1 MQADARAAEATRQE
15 IKAAEAARAAQQ
27 LASQASEEAVRSLW
41 AAQRVRDEAQAATNE
56 AVAAAAQADIAV
68 SAANA
73 ARMSAAG
80 IAEPANTAIA
90 MVSPFTGDDIDADF
104 VELVVAQAQV
114 IGAEQA
120 AAAKR
125 RAEEAIVAANAAAE
139 AARVANEQVKPAFE
153 QAAKAAESAAQAAQS
168 AAEAKQAA
176 AQAAV
181 DGKAARA
188 AAASAARADEQAR
201 ADAIA
206 ARNAANEA
214 ASDAAIAGKAAAAA
228 QSEADAANSAASR
241 AESDAAAAR
250 GAAAAAERDAAAAEA
265 SAESAQ
271 KHADSAAIAA
281 DKALGYA
288 VEAQKAFERAEAAD
302 REREQR
308 ERAEDIAGGGGLTP
322 EEERD
327 LLASMTPAEQ
337 ERYRAAK
344 EQADQGI
351 LDFIKANAGDLVLSL
366 LGLDNIKG
374 CFMDGNI
381 TACLWALA
389 DFIPWSKALSLT
401 ADLLKFAPKIA
412 RFVKG
417 LTNARQE
424 VDELTDLAKARKK
437 ANEPPCTGLAA
448 PRNGL
453 RAKAAAATTGES
465 CPIVATKTLPSRSA
479 AFRDAKRDLK
489 IPMSKVPD
497 KVERVPMT
505 DKFGNPV
512 LDANKQRVM
521 TREYH
526 FTRDDGSKVVI
537 QDHSAGHQFGEGG
550 VGDQGRHLNVRPGDN
565 TRTGKVEGTAQ
576 HYEW

>member
-1 MQADARAAEATRQE
+1 
-15 IKAAEAARAAQQ
+15 
-27 LASQASEEAVRSLW
+27 
-41 AAQRVRDEAQAATNE
+41 
-56 AVAAAAQADIAV
+56 
-68 SAANA
+68 
-73 ARMSAAG
+73 
-80 IAEPANTAIA
+80 
-90 MVSPFTGDDIDADF
+90 
-104 VELVVAQAQV
+104 
-114 IGAEQA
+114 
-120 AAAKR
+120 
-125 RAEEAIVAANAAAE
+125 
-139 AARVANEQVKPAFE
+139 
-153 QAAKAAESAAQAAQS
+153 
-168 AAEAKQAA
+168 
-176 AQAAV
+176 
-181 DGKAARA
+181 
-188 AAASAARADEQAR
+188 
-201 ADAIA
+201 A

-228 QSEADAANSAASR
+228 QSEADAANAAASR
-241 AESDAAAAR
+241 AESDASAAR
-250 GAAAAAERDAAAAEA
+250 GAAASAERDAAAAEA
-265 SAESAQ
+265 SAASAQ

-281 DKALGYA
+281 DQALGYA

-302 REREQR
+302 RERERQ
-308 ERAEDIAGGGGLTP
+308 ERVEDIEGGGDLTP
-322 EEERD
+322 DEEKD
-327 LLASMTPAEQ
+327 LLASMTPE
-337 ERYRAAK
+337 ERARYQAAK
-344 EQADQGI
+344 AQADQGI

-381 TACLWALA
+381 SACLWALA

-401 ADLLKFAPKIA
+401 ADLVKFAPKIA
-412 RFVKG
+412 RFV
-417 LTNARQE
+417 NALSGARKE

-437 ANEPPCTGLAA
+437 ADEIPCTGLAA
-448 PRNGL
+448 ARSGL
-453 RAKAAAATTGES
+453 RAQASAKSAAAGEA
-465 CPIVATKTLPSRSA
+465 CPINATKTLASRSA

-489 IPMSKVPD
+489 IPMNKVPD

-512 LDANKQRVM
+512 LDANKQRIM